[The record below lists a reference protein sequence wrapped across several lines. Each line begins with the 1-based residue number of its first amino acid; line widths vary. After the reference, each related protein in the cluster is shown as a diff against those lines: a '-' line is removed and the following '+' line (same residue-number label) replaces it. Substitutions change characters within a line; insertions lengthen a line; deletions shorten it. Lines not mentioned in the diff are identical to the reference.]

1 MEGAYELAV
10 QHGRAGYYAVVRLE
24 VKLVSFFQ
32 GARVSYA
39 DPATPWKAAA
49 EFGVGYAYERTQRAG
64 PKTQGA
70 EVRVREIGWQPVDTT
85 ELLVALAAAHAFC
98 RAVGKVPPPTLRLD
112 PATGEVV
119 FPTRW

>member
-10 QHGRAGYYAVVRLE
+10 QHEQMGYYAVVRLE

-32 GARVSYA
+32 GARVTFA

-49 EFGVGYAYERTQRAG
+49 EFGVGYAYERTHRAG
-64 PKTQGA
+64 PKTLGA
-70 EVRVREIGWQPVDTT
+70 EVRVREIVWQPVDTT
-85 ELLVALAAAHAFC
+85 ELLVAFAAAQAFC
-98 RAVGKVPPPTLRLD
+98 RAVGKAPPPTMRLE
-112 PATGEVV
+112 PATGAVV